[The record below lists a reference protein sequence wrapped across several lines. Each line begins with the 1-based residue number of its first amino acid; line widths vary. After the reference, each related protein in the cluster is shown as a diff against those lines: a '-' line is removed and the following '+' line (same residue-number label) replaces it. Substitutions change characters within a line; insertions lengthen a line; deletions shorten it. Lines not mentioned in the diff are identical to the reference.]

1 MKHKTTD
8 LIYNERW
15 LRELMKELMI
25 ADNFLLELLSSLRAP
40 SRYSSDE
47 DWAAL
52 SKQIDIFKKQ
62 LPKFNKLEGLD
73 AKIQSLLD
81 RICTKGE
88 NLDAIYSELISIFS
102 DVCQAELTFD
112 CDIRRKASHRL
123 PKFGPHS

>member
-1 MKHKTTD
+1 MKHKTID
-8 LIYNERW
+8 LVYNESW
-15 LRELMKELMI
+15 LRELLKELMI
-25 ADNFLLELLSSLRAP
+25 ADNFLLELLSSLHTPPR
-40 SRYSSDE
+40 RSSDE
-47 DWAAL
+47 DIAAL
-52 SKQIDIFKKQ
+52 SKEMDIFKKQ

-73 AKIQSLLD
+73 AKIQNLLD
-81 RICTKGE
+81 RICTKCE